1 MALSKAVPE
10 LFLIEQM
17 QLAPVSVQAEAQA
30 RITANLA
37 QVSAHMVQV
46 SAYKAAHR
54 RRR

>member
-10 LFLIEQM
+10 LFLIKQR

-37 QVSAHMVQV
+37 QVTAHM
-46 SAYKAAHR
+46 
-54 RRR
+54 

>member
-10 LFLIEQM
+10 LFLIKQR

-30 RITANLA
+30 QITANLA
-37 QVSAHMVQV
+37 QVTAHMVQV